1 MKINTNKLIKVSL
14 ILIAVGAA
22 LLAIGHLLGGRAGVA
37 FSRNGVTSPYAE
49 QKSYTLK
56 KTTIDSFTDTDIRIG
71 SYADI
76 RILPSRDDQFYL
88 EYKLDGEY
96 GEPFWEVR
104 DDTLTLTHTGRQKQ
118 FGFAVNFFYLGTF
131 GIQDGIKNAEVNL
144 YIPEGEEMGQL
155 NVYNDS
161 GDFSAEDM
169 AFGDAKL
176 EISYGDAELRD
187 VSFQDL
193 ELDMES
199 GDLKAESVTAEDL
212 ILKNEYG
219 NVTLKQIK
227 VENTEAGLESGSLK
241 ADAFTCNSLTAKV
254 DYGNVELDGFSAEK
268 AEFVLE
274 SGNLELDAEE
284 LADLSCKNEYGDVEI
299 RLPRDLS
306 EYSVNA
312 RSEYG
317 SINLPDGAPGHQISG
332 DGEAAYTLEG
342 KSKGTI
348 TVKVESGDIIL
359 SAR

>member
-1 MKINTNKLIKVSL
+1 MKINTNKLIKGSL
-14 ILIAVGAA
+14 ILIAAGAA
-22 LLAIGHLLGGRAGVA
+22 LLAVGHLLGGRAGVA

-76 RILPSRDDQFYL
+76 QILPSRDDQFYL
-88 EYKLDGEY
+88 EYKLSGEY

-104 DDTLTLTHTGRQKQ
+104 DDTLTLTHTGSQKQ
-118 FGFAVNFFYLGTF
+118 FGFAVNFFYFGTF
-131 GIQDGIKNAEVNL
+131 GVQDGIKNAEVNL
-144 YIPEGEEMGQL
+144 YIPEGEEMGRL

-161 GDFSAEDM
+161 GDFSAEEM

-176 EISYGDAELRD
+176 EISYGNAELRD

-199 GDLKAESVTAEDL
+199 GNLKAESVFAEDFL
-212 ILKNEYG
+212 LKNEYG
-219 NVTLKQIK
+219 NVTLKQIMAEK
-227 VENTEAGLESGSLK
+227 AEAKLESGALK
-241 ADAFTCNSLTAKV
+241 ADDFTCDSLTAKV
-254 DYGNVELDGFSAEK
+254 DYGNAELDGFSAET

-284 LADLSCKNEYGDVEI
+284 LTDLTCKNEYGNVEI

-317 SINLPDGAPGHQISG
+317 SINLPKDAPGRQVSEY
-332 DGEAAYTLEG
+332 DEAVYTSKG

-348 TVKVESGDIIL
+348 TVKVESGDISIK
-359 SAR
+359 